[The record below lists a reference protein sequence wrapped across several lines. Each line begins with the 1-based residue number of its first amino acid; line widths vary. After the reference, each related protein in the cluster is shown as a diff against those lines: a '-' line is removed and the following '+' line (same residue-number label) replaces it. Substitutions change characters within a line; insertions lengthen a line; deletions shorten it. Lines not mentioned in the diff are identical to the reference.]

1 MCVSDLGAPIGAQ
14 ESVYALRD
22 HLVHGGSSLADFL
35 VPEGSDAAFSVVA
48 SGGTSLAELYDQAV
62 KRGAAYASSLDE
74 IPEEEFK
81 IQAVPRPPGYCA
93 QTVLHFGKM
102 GITTLLDY
110 GATCNAM
117 PEEVAMSIISHAVSS
132 YEDFSDPS
140 YPIVRM
146 HKYRTTRS
154 MDGVAAG
161 KPLEVRYGL
170 VL

>member
-14 ESVYALRD
+14 ESVHALRD
-22 HLVHGGSSLADFL
+22 HLVQGGSSLADFL
-35 VPEGSDAAFSVVA
+35 VPEASDAAFSTVA

-62 KRGAAYASSLDE
+62 KRWAAYASSLGE

-81 IQAVPRPPGYCA
+81 VRAQPRPPGYCA
-93 QTVLHFGKM
+93 QTVLYFGKLAV
-102 GITTLLDY
+102 TTLLDY

-117 PEEVAMSIISHAVSS
+117 PEEAAMSILSHAVQTYS
-132 YEDFSDPS
+132 DFDDPQ

-146 HKYRTTRS
+146 HKYRSPRR

-161 KPLEVRYGL
+161 KSLEIR
-170 VL
+170 